1 MNNKQVIF
9 HQVLKDI
16 NSGIVNIDNCY
27 EQENFCNFLNL
38 LFDDITKYSNSIYN
52 GKFEKILFQEL
63 NNSIENQYTY
73 EKFI

>member
-27 EQENFCNFLNL
+27 EQENFCKFLNL
-38 LFDDITKYSNSIYN
+38 LFDDITKYSNSIYD
-52 GKFEKILFQEL
+52 GRFEKILFQESGNCL
-63 NNSIENQYTY
+63 
-73 EKFI
+73 